1 MPNTAPYE
9 VILTAPYTLF
19 RAPVGTAFPDVSLA
33 TADVPSPWFKVG
45 ANGNLN
51 YDRDAGVTI
60 EHRQAVFNWRSL
72 GDAGVRKQAR
82 TEADQILRIV
92 LIDLTP
98 EQYAMGLNDNEVRTV
113 GGTKRIGLSYGF
125 QMATYAL
132 LVKGDISPLGPTGK
146 MQYEVP
152 IVSQQGSSVVAF
164 GIGKAAGITLEWMS
178 LVDASA
184 DRTDKYFGELVIEI
198 EAT

>member
-9 VILTAPYTLF
+9 IILTAPYTLF
-19 RAPVGTAFPDVSLA
+19 RAPVGTTFPDVSLA
-33 TADVPSPWFKVG
+33 VDDVPDPWVKIG
-45 ANGNLN
+45 SAGNLN
-51 YDRDAGVTI
+51 YDRDAGVTV
-60 EHRQAVFNWRSL
+60 EHRQSTYNHRAL
-72 GDAGVRKQAR
+72 GDAGVRKQVR

-92 LIDLTP
+92 LNDLTP

-113 GGTKRIGLSYGF
+113 GNTKRIGLSYGF
-125 QMATYAL
+125 QMASYAL

-184 DRTDKYFGELVIEI
+184 DRPDKYFGELVIEI
-198 EAT
+198 EPT